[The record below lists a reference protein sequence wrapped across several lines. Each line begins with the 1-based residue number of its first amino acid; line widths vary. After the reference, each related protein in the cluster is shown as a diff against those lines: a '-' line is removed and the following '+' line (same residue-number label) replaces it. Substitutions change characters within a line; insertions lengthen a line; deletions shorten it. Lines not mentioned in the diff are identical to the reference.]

1 MQQDLA
7 KGVELWTQATK
18 LGSSQAHYHLG
29 NEYRRRGDS
38 KKAKFHY
45 GAAAMAGYETARFN
59 LGLMEY
65 LSGNMERYLNH
76 LRIAASAG
84 DYGAMHSLIVA
95 LKQGHGVSRDEINS
109 TLTAYNKS
117 CAEMRSKAR
126 EVFLQQNQARI
137 MQSIYKEEEVCHKI
151 LQRQKNN
158 FQ

>member
-1 MQQDLA
+1 
-7 KGVELWTQATK
+7 
-18 LGSSQAHYHLG
+18 
-29 NEYRRRGDS
+29 
-38 KKAKFHY
+38 
-45 GAAAMAGYETARFN
+45 MAGYETARFN